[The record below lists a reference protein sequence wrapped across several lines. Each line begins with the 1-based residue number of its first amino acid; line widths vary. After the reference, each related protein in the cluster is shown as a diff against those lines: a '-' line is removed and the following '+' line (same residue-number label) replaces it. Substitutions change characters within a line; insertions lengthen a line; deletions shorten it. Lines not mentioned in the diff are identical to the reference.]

1 MMTAAVVISGV
12 VPFAVRGIFTSL
24 AEGTLLAALVWLVVR
39 LVPQRNSG
47 TRFVIW
53 FSTLLAIALLPFLSI
68 PQSILKT
75 SNSVAPFHREIV
87 LAPTVGYSIFYAWLL
102 IATLGLGRVALGL
115 LQVYRLRKSCSTLD
129 VNCLSLEA
137 QKVVE
142 HIHSNSLSV
151 CVSSRVDVPTA
162 IGFSRPAIVI
172 PAWLIED
179 ASPAELEHVLLH
191 EVAHLR
197 RHDDWTNL
205 AQKTVKA
212 IFFFHPFVWW
222 IERKL
227 TLDREIACDDAVLA
241 QTASPTAYAECLT
254 HIAEKSFIRRQI
266 ALAQAAVSR
275 VRQLSFRLE
284 QILRPGR
291 PASTRL
297 WKPAIPIVTVLAVVC
312 TVWASRTPQLISFSN
327 ETTEPTSMARN
338 ASAEPVAQ
346 SAQLHN
352 TQVQTAAQSRELL
365 QPREVKFTPSSVV
378 PAPKAPAP
386 TMINAGFSLPPA
398 KHRHVIKHIARKMV
412 VTKDVPVKVAAKNMP
427 AQSPAAIFFRA
438 SYILRDGNLLVT
450 REETFYSPDGSAS
463 AVQQQSGWKVQILEL
478 KLTDP
483 GDQSKQQTI
492 VLII

>member
-1 MMTAAVVISGV
+1 MTAAVLISGV

-47 TRFVIW
+47 TRFAIW
-53 FSTLLAIALLPFLSI
+53 FSTLLAMALLPFLSI
-68 PQSILKT
+68 AHMGE
-75 SNSVAPFHREIV
+75 SVGTPHREIV
-87 LAPTVGYSIFYAWLL
+87 LTPVVGYSIFYAWLL
-102 IATLGLGRVALGL
+102 IASLGLGRVALGL
-115 LQVYRLRKSCSTLD
+115 IQVYRLRKSCSTLD
-129 VNCLSLEA
+129 PSSLSLEA
-137 QKVVE
+137 QRVVE
-142 HIHSNSLSV
+142 HFHSNSLSV

-162 IGFSRPAIVI
+162 IGFSKPAIVI

-205 AQKTVKA
+205 AQKIVKA
-212 IFFFHPFVWW
+212 ILFFHPLVWW
-222 IERKL
+222 IERRL

-241 QTASPTAYAECLT
+241 QTASPAVYAECLT

-284 QILRPGR
+284 QILRPDR

-312 TVWASRTPQLISFSN
+312 TFWASRTPRLISFSD
-327 ETTEPTSMARN
+327 ETVAEPTSMART
-338 ASAEPVAQ
+338 ASAEPLAQ
-346 SAQLHN
+346 PAQIHN
-352 TQVQTAAQSRELL
+352 TRAQNAAQSREVL
-365 QPREVKFTPSSVV
+365 QAREVKFTPSTTV
-378 PAPKAPAP
+378 PSPK
-386 TMINAGFSLPPA
+386 MIDAGFSIPTP
-398 KHRHVIKHIARKMV
+398 KHRQVIKRLTKRMV
-412 VTKDVPVKVAAKNMP
+412 ATKDALVNVAAKNLPM
-427 AQSPAAIFFRA
+427 QNPAAIFFRA
-438 SYILRDGNLLVT
+438 SYVLRDGDLLVT
-450 REETFYSPDGSAS
+450 REELFFSSDGSAS

-478 KLTDP
+478 KLMDP
-483 GDQSKQQTI
+483 EDQSKQQTI